1 MITQSVFPAA
11 PAFTQRPALRTI
23 PPERLPALCHVD
35 SLQLPE
41 ATVELARAQ
50 VCHHDGTCAALSIRE
65 AELLR
70 YLASHPN
77 RPVSRDEILLHVW
90 HVNPQRIITR
100 TIDMHVTHLRAKLR
114 DDSRKPKILLT
125 IRGHGY
131 MLARTR
137 ATNPQE
143 SAGISAM

>member
-1 MITQSVFPAA
+1 MTTQSVLPAA
-11 PAFTQRPALRTI
+11 PAFTPRPDLRPIVPDRTA
-23 PPERLPALCHVD
+23 PSHVETLGLPD
-35 SLQLPE
+35 
-41 ATVELARAQ
+41 ATVHLARAL
-50 VCHHDGTCAALSIRE
+50 VCHKDGASAVLSARE

-70 YLASHPN
+70 YLAAHSD

-137 ATNPQE
+137 ATNP
-143 SAGISAM
+143 